1 MPAIDKSST
10 RVARYNTTLSWAKW
24 ATAAAAGPIFG
35 LGLERVAKW
44 PLPWPVPAADLF
56 LFLCGSVAALS
67 LFGVS
72 RLFAGMHIS
81 LPSLPRHWTLV
92 PQQDEDIVFRN
103 GQERRLLQDL
113 TDHRPAGAI
122 NVVTGASGAGKS
134 TIVEKRVRL
143 QIEGQNEQRDGYVRI
158 SDYRDLLG
166 SPGDWSGAIQAGQ
179 IDGQIAQAIA
189 ALLRKAPNGRT
200 YAFLDQFETELFT
213 VKTDGK
219 RKSFYTGFFHEA
231 AKHHDRLIVSIM
243 VRKEWLF
250 DALEFLTDIKVPAH
264 IVSFAMDQDDTERWR
279 NKFSAHLGGDERLA
293 RKLVADLGDR
303 PAGFLAVEARMV
315 DVVLADPDQSFEE
328 KRTIIHQQEGVEGLI
343 DRFFQRILDSSPEI
357 ARESLVAA
365 KVLTALVPE
374 TPGLRLPKTV
384 DELSTIVHEEEGIVE
399 EVCNY
404 LITRGMLAPTD
415 HDTHQTYRVVHDY
428 IADYITRASDVPLDP
443 ADRDNLVTFRTRA
456 VRDQRLKTFTRFVPP
471 RQATF
476 ERITI
481 ALFGIACLLA
491 VPLSWWFRDAFVA
504 RSFDA
509 YQAIRAHTGLWD
521 TSYTYVVALWTGRDP
536 LWYALGDNAV
546 SYHAI
551 LTLSFGAVLIV
562 FMIYCDIMVRN
573 LTHVSGKRG
582 IVDGPQ
588 LKRGTWQKHFMAWS
602 ILVAMY
608 AVVAKPFLVLWTG
621 YAGLGVALCYY
632 LMGTATGLSKQS
644 RSAFLPT
651 SKLIAFNLGMS
662 GLLLT
667 PGIMTWQYF
676 CIFEWNAPHLAVVG
690 YITVAMFFLAI
701 AIVGLRWQ
709 CGSEVLSRRRSFYDR
724 LTPVQAARQA
734 TAAS

>member
-1 MPAIDKSST
+1 MPAKSKHST
-10 RVARYNTTLSWAKW
+10 RVAKYNSTLSWAKW

-44 PLPWPVPAADLF
+44 PLPWPIPAADLV
-56 LFLCGSVAALS
+56 LFLSGSVAALC

-72 RLFAGMHIS
+72 RLFARMHVS
-81 LPSLPRHWTLV
+81 LPGLPPDWTV
-92 PQQDEDIVFRN
+92 SPQHDEDIVFRQ
-103 GQERRLLQDL
+103 GQEKRLLQDL
-113 TDHRPAGAI
+113 TGRRPAGTI
-122 NVVTGASGAGKS
+122 NIITGASGAGKS

-143 QIEGQNEQRDGYVRI
+143 QIEGQNDQKDGYVRI

-166 SPGDWSGAIQAGQ
+166 SPRDWSGGAPVSR
-179 IDGQIAQAIA
+179 IDQVIA
-189 ALLRKAPNGRT
+189 ALLRRSPNGRT
-200 YAFLDQFETELFT
+200 YVFLDQFETELFLI
-213 VKTDGK
+213 KSDAE
-219 RKSFYTGFFHEA
+219 RKSFYTGFLQEA
-231 AKHHDRLIVSIM
+231 AKHERLIVSIM

-250 DALEFLTDIKVPAH
+250 DALDFLTEIEVRSH
-264 IVSFAMDQDDTERWR
+264 IVSFAIDQNDTDRWMV
-279 NKFSAHLGGDERLA
+279 KFSARLGGDEASA
-293 RKLVADLGDR
+293 RKLVAALGDR

-328 KRTIIHQQEGVEGLI
+328 RRTIIRQQGVDGLI
-343 DRFFQRILDSSPEI
+343 GRFFQRILDSSPEI

-365 KVLTALVPE
+365 KILTALVPE
-374 TPGLRLPKTV
+374 TPGLRLPKTIE
-384 DELSTIVHEEEGIVE
+384 ELSTIVHEEEAIVE
-399 EVCNY
+399 EVCDY
-404 LITRGMLAPTD
+404 LITRGMLAATD

-456 VRDQRLKTFTRFVPP
+456 ARDHRLETFTRFVPP
-471 RQATF
+471 RQVTF
-476 ERITI
+476 ERVTI
-481 ALFGIACLLA
+481 ALFGVACLLA

-509 YQAIRAHTGLWD
+509 YQAIRAQTSLWD

-551 LTLSFGAVLIV
+551 LTLAFGAVLIV

-582 IVDGPQ
+582 IVDR
-588 LKRGTWQKHFMAWS
+588 LLLRRGTWQKHFMAWS
-602 ILVAMY
+602 VLLALY
-608 AVVAKPFLVLWTG
+608 AVVAKPFLIFWTG

-632 LMGTATGLSKQS
+632 LMGTETGLSKQS

-662 GLLLT
+662 GLVLT

-676 CIFEWNAPHLAVVG
+676 CIFEWNTPHLAVFG
-690 YITVAMFFLAI
+690 YITVAMFLLAI

-724 LTPVQAARQA
+724 LTPVQVAKQV
-734 TAAS
+734 TAPG